1 MGNSVSTHSMRF
13 YGAQTLI
20 SFLGKAF
27 ARLRLHRGSPF
38 FVCTMAWGKILT
50 CEDLFKR
57 GYTIEGW
64 CCICRCSK
72 ETVYH
77 ILIHLQ

>member
-1 MGNSVSTHSMRF
+1 MGNLVSAHSIWF

-27 ARLRLHRGSPF
+27 VGLRLHRGSPF
-38 FVCTMAWGKILT
+38 FVCTVAWGKILT
-50 CEDLFKR
+50 CEDLIKR

-64 CCICRCSK
+64 CCIWPM
-72 ETVYH
+72 
-77 ILIHLQ
+77 Q